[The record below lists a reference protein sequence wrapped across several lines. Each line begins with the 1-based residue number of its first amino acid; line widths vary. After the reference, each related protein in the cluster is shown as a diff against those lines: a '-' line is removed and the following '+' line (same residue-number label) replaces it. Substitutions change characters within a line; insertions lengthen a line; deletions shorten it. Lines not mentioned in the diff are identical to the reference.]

1 MSEMIVKPEQTVQ
14 KAHAARPR
22 PGVVKKE
29 QELEPLTP
37 NKVAQ
42 TEPSKNARY
51 LRDKDREMVRG
62 IFRFYE
68 SPGFTLSFSFRKYKE
83 DKTERYDLVDNQIY
97 SIPLGVAKH
106 LNTNGAYP
114 IHTYAK
120 DERGNSIQRIGQK
133 IHRFGFQSLEF
144 VDVEELSQT
153 KQIVT
158 VENLTMDSLPRI

>member
-1 MSEMIVKPEQTVQ
+1 MSEEMIEKPEQTTQ

-22 PGVVKKE
+22 PGVVAKLDPLVEQKPAVKE
-29 QELEPLTP
+29 P
-37 NKVAQ
+37 A
-42 TEPSKNARY
+42 KNARFM
-51 LRDKDREMVRG
+51 RDKDRELVRG

-68 SPGFTLSFSFRKYKE
+68 SPGFILSFSFRKYKE
-83 DKTERYDLVDNQIY
+83 DKTERYDLKDGEIY

-114 IHTYAK
+114 IHQYTK
-120 DERGNSIQRIGQK
+120 DERGNAVQRIGQK
-133 IHRFGFQSLEF
+133 VHRFGFQSLEF

-158 VENLTMDSLPRI
+158 VENLTMDSLPRV